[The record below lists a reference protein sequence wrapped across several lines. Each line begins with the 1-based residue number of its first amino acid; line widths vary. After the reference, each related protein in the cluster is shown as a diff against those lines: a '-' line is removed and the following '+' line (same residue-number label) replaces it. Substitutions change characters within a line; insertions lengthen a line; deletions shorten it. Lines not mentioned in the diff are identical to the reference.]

1 VPDPV
6 VVISTVVAGVIGGVG
21 LWWSRRAGRKAGVGV
36 DPSEA
41 IRNLQLLAD
50 TWEERHNL
58 EHEARMKAEQAL
70 SDERAGRA
78 QELAEAKA
86 AQVIE
91 RELAAQCRSD
101 LDDVRSENRALKAQL
116 GRRRGTRAGS

>member
-1 VPDPV
+1 MPDPV

-41 IRNLQLLAD
+41 IRNLQLIAD
-50 TWEERHNL
+50 TWEERFNL
-58 EHEARMKAEQAL
+58 EHEERVKAEQIL

-78 QELAEAKA
+78 QELADARA
-86 AQVIE
+86 AQVVAD
-91 RELAAQCRSD
+91 RLAAECRSD
-101 LDDVRSENRALKAQL
+101 LDDARSKIRMLE
-116 GRRRGTRAGS
+116 RRRGTRAGS